1 MKKTFLSNVCFFFT
15 AFSLILLF
23 FSVPIIPSNITTK
36 TINPLTTAGR
46 NTTDEDLITTGIKED
61 STISYT
67 KINPPRNLPIPV
79 TTHVEQ
85 LKK

>member
-1 MKKTFLSNVCFFFT
+1 MSGIAPKQNCLKFKI
-15 AFSLILLF
+15 A
-23 FSVPIIPSNITTK
+23 P
-36 TINPLTTAGR
+36 PLTTAGR

>member
-1 MKKTFLSNVCFFFT
+1 MSAFFFT

-36 TINPLTTAGR
+36 TINPLTTSGR
-46 NTTDEDLITTGIKED
+46 NTTDEDLITTGITED

-67 KINPPRNLPIPV
+67 KINPPRNLPILV
-79 TTHVEQ
+79 TTYIEQ

>member
-1 MKKTFLSNVCFFFT
+1 MKKTFLSNVCIFFT

-23 FSVPIIPSNITTK
+23 FAVPIIPSSITTK
-36 TINPLTTAGR
+36 TINPLTTSGR
-46 NTTDEDLITTGIKED
+46 NTTDDDLITTGITED

-79 TTHVEQ
+79 TTYVEQ

>member
-1 MKKTFLSNVCFFFT
+1 MSAFFFT

-36 TINPLTTAGR
+36 TINPLTTSGR
-46 NTTDEDLITTGIKED
+46 NTTDEDLITTGITED

-79 TTHVEQ
+79 TTYVEQ

>member
-1 MKKTFLSNVCFFFT
+1 
-15 AFSLILLF
+15 
-23 FSVPIIPSNITTK
+23 
-36 TINPLTTAGR
+36 LTTAGR

-67 KINPPRNLPIPV
+67 KINTPRNLPIPV
-79 TTHVEQ
+79 TTHIEQ

>member
-1 MKKTFLSNVCFFFT
+1 VS
-15 AFSLILLF
+15 
-23 FSVPIIPSNITTK
+23 
-36 TINPLTTAGR
+36 TAGR
-46 NTTDEDLITTGIKED
+46 NTTDEDLITTGITED

-79 TTHVEQ
+79 TTYVEQ

>member
-15 AFSLILLF
+15 PFSLILLF

-46 NTTDEDLITTGIKED
+46 NTTDEYLITTGIKED